1 MTIGGFIVILL
12 IAFICGAIAQT
23 LAGGGRGGCLV
34 SIAVGFVGALIG
46 SWIAKNMGLP
56 ELLSIDVGGGERFP
70 IVWSVMGGALFCAV
84 IGFLTRKVK

>member
-1 MTIGGFIVILL
+1 MTIGGFFVLL
-12 IAFICGAIAQT
+12 VIAFICGAIAQT

-34 SIAVGFVGALIG
+34 TIAVGFVGALIG

-70 IVWSVMGGALFCAV
+70 IVWSVLGGALFCAV
-84 IGFLTRKVK
+84 ISFLTRRPK

>member
-1 MTIGGFIVILL
+1 MTIGGFLVLL
-12 IAFICGAIAQT
+12 VIAFICGAIAQT

-34 SIAVGFVGALIG
+34 TIAVGFVGALIG

-84 IGFLTRKVK
+84 IGFLTRRAR